1 MAASWRVQVPTW
13 QQKTMLTTSTWG
25 TSRADAFTLFEKSL
39 NQQRHKVYDLGPDG
53 ERIFNPE
60 QTLLA
65 AEKQQALSD
74 RFAAWVWEDPAR
86 AHRLAARYN
95 ELFNSIVLPTWDGSH
110 QTFPGLSPQ
119 FKPRTHQV
127 DAVWRAVQEPSVL
140 LGHAVGAGK
149 TANMVMSVMEMR
161 RLGLVTK
168 PAVVVPNH
176 MLQQFCSETLQLYP
190 AAKVLMA
197 GRDEVS
203 KERRKEFAARVATG
217 DWDAII
223 ITHSAFERIPVSAE
237 TEASYLEEEIAAYR
251 QAIDASHAE
260 KGLSVKQLETA
271 VLKNE
276 ERLKTPS

>member
-1 MAASWRVQVPTW
+1 MAALQAVQPVDLTAEEIDARPGATWIPRSDVERFLVEVFEGARVVVEHTAVAASWRVQVPTW

-25 TSRADAFTLFEKSL
+25 TSPADAFILFEKSL

-53 ERIFNPE
+53 ERVFNPE

-74 RFAAWVWEDPAR
+74 QFAAWVWEDPAR

-119 FKPRTHQV
+119 FKPRAHQV

-149 TANMVMSVMEMR
+149 TAI
-161 RLGLVTK
+161 L
-168 PAVVVPNH
+168 
-176 MLQQFCSETLQLYP
+176 
-190 AAKVLMA
+190 
-197 GRDEVS
+197 
-203 KERRKEFAARVATG
+203 
-217 DWDAII
+217 
-223 ITHSAFERIPVSAE
+223 
-237 TEASYLEEEIAAYR
+237 
-251 QAIDASHAE
+251 
-260 KGLSVKQLETA
+260 
-271 VLKNE
+271 
-276 ERLKTPS
+276 